1 MKKILTFIITLIL
14 STTSLIGQVNHL
26 DVEGHT
32 RIRGNLDIAN
42 MSDSTSIYIG
52 RNSALTIGGGR
63 NTFLGVNSGSINSSG
78 ADNSFFGYRSGV
90 HNFSGAENSFFGAH
104 AVEKNLLGEGN
115 TFVGEA
121 SGFKNL
127 ANWNVFIG
135 TKAGYSN
142 TTGQGNTAVGYRAL
156 YSNSVDV
163 DGSGNQNVAIGGW
176 ALENADSRG
185 NTAVGTESLRQLT
198 SGQENTAIGE
208 HGLEHLVNGS
218 NNTSVGYAALIETGS
233 SAIDNVAVGSRAGF
247 QSKGSF
253 NVYLGTNTGTD
264 TYQGSYNTL
273 LGNDSQTSDT
283 AAQNQIVVGASARGK
298 GDNTALI
305 GDEQITDVYMAED
318 SGAKVHASN
327 LKLNGLPSDNSSDSI
342 VVLRPDSTLAV
353 RDASSFFSPIAMAFI
368 DINGNVVSSTGN
380 VSASFSGNT
389 GNSSTSNIYS
399 ISIGGETVSSTTHT
413 ILLTPIMPD
422 TTNPG
427 HTRTTGIVYEGG
439 DIKVRFYSTGS
450 QASSA
455 FNIVVYKY

>member
-1 MKKILTFIITLIL
+1 MKTLLTLISL
-14 STTSLIGQVNHL
+14 SLTTIVIAQQNHL

-32 RIRGNLDIAN
+32 KIRGNINVA
-42 MSDSTSIYIG
+42 STIDTNSMFIG
-52 RNSALTIGGGR
+52 RNSGLNLTIGKN
-63 NTFLGVNSGSINSSG
+63 NTFTGVETGN
-78 ADNSFFGYRSGV
+78 DNTEGE
-90 HNFSGAENSFFGAH
+90 ENSFFGFA
-104 AVEKNLLGEGN
+104 AGQKNATGSQNTFIGNDAGANNLFGEGN
-115 TFVGEA
+115 TFLGEA
-121 SGFKNL
+121 SGFNNL
-127 ANWNVFIG
+127 GSWNVFMG
-135 TKAGYSN
+135 SKSGFS
-142 TTGQGNTAVGYRAL
+142 TTSGQANTAVGFRAL
-156 YSNSVDV
+156 YSNTADI
-163 DGSGNQNVAIGGW
+163 DGSGNQNVAIGAW
-176 ALENADSRG
+176 ALENAHSRG

-198 SGQENTAIGE
+198 SGEENTALGE
-208 HGLEHLVNGS
+208 HGLENLGDGS
-218 NNTSVGYAALIETGS
+218 NNTAIGYAALIEIDS
-233 SAIDNVAVGSRAGF
+233 SANDNVAVGSKAGF
-247 QSKGSF
+247 ESKGSF

-264 TYQGSYNTL
+264 TYQGNYNTL

-283 AAQNQIVVGASARGK
+283 VAQNQIVVGASARGK

-353 RDASSFFSPIAMAFI
+353 RDASSFFKPIAMAFI
-368 DINGNVVSSTGN
+368 DIDGNVVSSTGN

-399 ISIGGETVSSTTHT
+399 ISIGGETVSSTTHI
-413 ILLTPIMPD
+413 ILLAPIMPD

-439 DIKVRFYSTGS
+439 DIKVRFSSTGS